1 MATGSSLASR
11 LIGTRITTG
20 GEQTMNSLT
29 LILLPLLFPP
39 FPPPCSHH
47 GYHQQTFQLLSQG
60 RESGHGG
67 GRLKGEWWK
76 KAQVTSLTGEMAG
89 QERQRMLLLH
99 CHPLLLLLI
108 KVSFSP
114 PALMEETLRDEIQRI
129 SKTPWTNRVNDRI
142 DLTMHYRQLHALN
155 FWHGSLG
162 YQAHWQQ
169 PRPYSPGA
177 PFFPVRAVLPQAPVC
192 YPCSQAPALPSLL
205 HLLQVDVF
213 FPFSTAN
220 SHFPH

>member
-1 MATGSSLASR
+1 M
-11 LIGTRITTG
+11 
-20 GEQTMNSLT
+20 
-29 LILLPLLFPP
+29 
-39 FPPPCSHH
+39 
-47 GYHQQTFQLLSQG
+47 
-60 RESGHGG
+60 
-67 GRLKGEWWK
+67 
-76 KAQVTSLTGEMAG
+76 TSLTGEMAG

-142 DLTMHYRQLHALN
+142 DLTMHHRQLHALN

-169 PRPYSPGA
+169 PHVLTHQELHFFQSEL
-177 PFFPVRAVLPQAPVC
+177 FFPRLQFATPAPRL
-192 YPCSQAPALPSLL
+192 LPSPVSFTSSKLM
-205 HLLQVDVF
+205 
-213 FPFSTAN
+213 FS
-220 SHFPH
+220 SHSPQQIPIFLIKSCL